1 MNENGKDEDRS
12 NIRNKLFAFK
22 GLTLIGSADIIGA
35 IITGIFW
42 LSIASLIEVKEYGE
56 LHYFIGIAGLAYV
69 ITLIGTQNTVT
80 VYSAKKINVISI
92 LFFLSILASAAAAL
106 IVFIIFNKL
115 DVSLLLIAYVVNEM
129 SVGYLLGKK
138 LFTNYSKY
146 ILTQRTLTFILGFGF
161 YFIFG
166 MEGIIFALALS
177 YVHFSILI
185 YKGLKDSP
193 VNFSALKA
201 HSGFIINNYSH
212 SVVGGFRANIDKI
225 IIGPFLGFMI
235 LGNYALALQLV
246 ALLTIIPQ
254 IVFKYTLSHDAS
266 EIPTTKIKLW
276 TFMFAI
282 VTCITTIVLSPHI
295 IPLFF
300 QKFVDVV
307 VAIQI
312 LSISVIP
319 GTAVLFYIS
328 KFLGLEKSKSPLIGL
343 VIQVAIVILG
353 IVILGPSYEIVG
365 ISISY
370 VLGSCANLTY
380 LFFANRLLDKP

>member
-56 LHYFIGIAGLAYV
+56 LHYFMGIAGLAYV

-80 VYSAKKINVISI
+80 VYSAKKINVVST
-92 LFFLSILASAAAAL
+92 LFFISILASAAAAL

-115 DVSLLLIAYVVNEM
+115 DVSLLLIAFVVNEM

-166 MEGIIFALALS
+166 VEGIIFALALS
-177 YVHFSILI
+177 YVHFSILM
-185 YKGLKDSP
+185 YKELKNSSL
-193 VNFSALKA
+193 NFSALKA
-201 HSGFIINNYSH
+201 HSGFIINNYSY
-212 SVVGGFRANIDKI
+212 SAVGGFRANIDKI

-254 IVFKYTLSHDAS
+254 IVFKYTLSHDSS

-282 VTCITTIVLSPHI
+282 VTCITTIVLSPHL

-307 VAIQI
+307 VAVQI

-319 GTAVLFYIS
+319 GTATLFYIS

-343 VIQVAIVILG
+343 LIQVAIVILG
-353 IVILGPSYEIVG
+353 IVILGPIYEIVG

-370 VLGSCANLTY
+370 VLGTCANLTY
-380 LFFANRLLDKP
+380 LFFANRLLDKS

>member
-42 LSIASLIEVKEYGE
+42 LSIASLIDVKEYGE
-56 LHYFIGIAGLAYV
+56 LHYFMGIAGLAYV

-80 VYSAKKINVISI
+80 VYSAKKINVVST
-92 LFFLSILASAAAAL
+92 LFFISILASAAAAL

-343 VIQVAIVILG
+343 VIQVSIVILG
-353 IVILGPSYEIVG
+353 IVILGPIYEIVG

-370 VLGSCANLTY
+370 VLGTCANLTY
-380 LFFANRLLDKP
+380 LFFANRLLDKS

>member
-22 GLTLIGSADIIGA
+22 GLTLVGSADIIGA

-380 LFFANRLLDKP
+380 LFFANRLLDKS